1 MSPRLQRIESVARS
15 MSEWLLAGPAQLTLG
30 PEAGGVA
37 GTLNGAGAADYVYG
51 EITGYYL
58 HWLAGSHLPADPRRR
73 RNAARA
79 LAWCERRYGG
89 GARVPTRIALKSD
102 DDDWRNRTEFCFDL
116 AMLVGGLSAAAH
128 ADLIAPPRA
137 LLSALLQRL
146 VAFADGE
153 RLRPALP
160 ETGLPQRW
168 STRSGPFLV
177 KAAARIRSAA
187 LWVPLPEALER
198 ATLGHLVAHPQERLQ
213 STAEPTHPTLYCLEG
228 TLALSAQRSGVTRV
242 LDELLALADADGTLP
257 ESLQTATVRRSD
269 IIAQALRVG
278 LLIHPPTA
286 ATRLEALVDAL
297 LARVAD
303 DGSIAFQPV
312 AERPQINVWCAMFAE
327 QALSWYLRWRREP
340 ALDIDA
346 AEIV

>member
-1 MSPRLQRIESVARS
+1 MPNPAELASRAERAANQLRDWLIE
-15 MSEWLLAGPAQLTLG
+15 GPVQQAD
-30 PEAGGVA
+30 GGVA
-37 GTLNGAGAADYVYG
+37 GVVDAVGGCRYVYG

-58 HWLAGSHLPADPRRR
+58 HWLAGSHLSQDPRRR

-79 LAWCERRYGG
+79 LSWCERRYGD
-89 GARVPTRIALKSD
+89 GARVPTRISLKSV

-116 AMLVGGLSAAAH
+116 AMLAGGLSAAAH

-137 LLSALLQRL
+137 LLDTLLQRL
-146 VAFADGE
+146 AAFADGD

-160 ETGLPQRW
+160 DVGLPERW

-187 LWVPLPEALER
+187 LWVPLPDALQR
-198 ATLGHLVAHPQERLQ
+198 ATLGHLAMHPQEGLQ
-213 STAEPTHPTLYCLEG
+213 STDEPAHPTLYCLEG
-228 TLALSAQRSGVTRV
+228 TLALSAQRSGVARV
-242 LDELLALADADGTLP
+242 LDELLALVDADGTLP
-257 ESLQTATVRRSD
+257 ESLQTASVRRSD

-278 LLIHPPTA
+278 LLIQTPGADP
-286 ATRLEALVDAL
+286 RLDALVDAL

-303 DGSIAFQPV
+303 DGSIAFQPA

-327 QALSWYLRWRREP
+327 QALSWYLRWQREP